1 MNRISSYSQTLT
13 GSDNSRAAA
22 TATNPAH
29 TPGERQKGAAAA
41 RPSAKETLPDK
52 WRELYSPRMKRRAAV
67 ALLRRAYAGAPR
79 AVQLHVVGR
88 FLTCP
93 MLAVAARLPGR
104 GRLLD
109 LGAGHGAF
117 ALLAVASEGVESAV
131 ALEPDFRKV
140 LASTRVCEPR
150 LQFVAGY
157 ADALR
162 GRFAAVS
169 ILDVLYRLPI
179 ERWDDLLAAARDALE
194 PGGVLLLKE
203 IDPTHRLK
211 GAWNRLQERGADVLG
226 LTLGEAFSYEQP
238 AALAPRLSRLHF
250 GEVETVDLG
259 AWYPHGHVLY
269 VARNS

>member
-1 MNRISSYSQTLT
+1 V
-13 GSDNSRAAA
+13 D
-22 TATNPAH
+22 
-29 TPGERQKGAAAA
+29 
-41 RPSAKETLPDK
+41 
-52 WRELYSPRMKRRAAV
+52 RRAALAV
-67 ALLRRAYAGAPR
+67 LRRAYAGAPT
-79 AVQLHVVGR
+79 AVRLHVLGR
-88 FLTCP
+88 FLSCP
-93 MLAVAARLPGR
+93 MLPVLERLPGR

-117 ALLAVASEGVESAV
+117 ALLAVASGAMESAV
-131 ALEPDFRKV
+131 ALEPDYRKV
-140 LASTRVCEPR
+140 LAYARVREPR
-150 LQFVAGY
+150 LKFVAGY
-157 ADALR
+157 TDALR

>member
-1 MNRISSYSQTLT
+1 
-13 GSDNSRAAA
+13 
-22 TATNPAH
+22 
-29 TPGERQKGAAAA
+29 
-41 RPSAKETLPDK
+41 
-52 WRELYSPRMKRRAAV
+52 
-67 ALLRRAYAGAPR
+67 LLRRAYAGAPR
-79 AVQLHVVGR
+79 AVRLHVVGR

-117 ALLAVASEGVESAV
+117 ALLAVASGGVESAV

-140 LASTRVCEPR
+140 LASASVREPR
-150 LQFVAGY
+150 LRLVAGY
-157 ADALR
+157 ADALQ

-211 GAWNRLQERGADVLG
+211 GAWNRLQERGADLLG
-226 LTLGEAFSYEQP
+226 LTLGDAFSYELP
-238 AALAPRLSRLHF
+238 AAMTARLTQAGFRD
-250 GEVETVDLG
+250 VETRDIG
-259 AWYPHGHVLY
+259 ARYLHAHVLY
-269 VARNS
+269 VALRPS